1 MSSELLGKLTIKPI
15 PKTKEDLVIKI
26 KKPASEMSQVV
37 VKTKI
42 VDKSQ
47 DNLDFNRDEFLAKIK
62 PKTDI
67 SAKSKT
73 IIKTK
78 SIQDKEDREDRE
90 DKDTIIMQDVEKLPE
105 RLILQPF
112 TDKSTDSQKITDI
125 SESTKSKSKDTV
137 KPSAR
142 ITQTPIGIPLE
153 GPSSQLIIGSESIDK
168 RLPQPKE
175 KILIRASNYYMN
187 NREIFINFINSI
199 FGDYKKLIDQDEKS
213 LSCEKSKTDEFSL
226 LTHQKIVRDY
236 INLYTPY
243 RGLLL
248 YHGLGSGKTC
258 SSIGIAEG
266 LKTDKKIIIMTPA
279 SLRVNYMEELKKCGD
294 LLYKKNQYWEFIDT
308 IGNDKLSKDL
318 AFVLSIPFEYIKKK
332 GGAWLVNVS
341 KKSNYETLET
351 KQRITLDEQ
360 INEMIKSKYKFIN
373 YNGLRN
379 SHLQNMTQN
388 FTVNPF
394 DNCVVIVDE
403 AHNLVSRIVNKLKNK
418 SALSM
423 KLYEYLMTAENAK
436 IVLLTG
442 TPIINYPNEVS
453 ILFNI
458 LRGKIKTYKFKL
470 VINSEKKLNQEI
482 LNKLFLKY
490 EKVNKLMDYID
501 YQPSSNTL
509 VVTQNPFGFVSQF
522 EKTRYEGVHL
532 DTDLLDSNLTQKE
545 FVTLIA
551 KVLKKQD
558 INISPGGVEVNQYKA
573 LPDTLEEFKKYFIDD
588 KNQVKNENLFKRRI
602 LGLTSYFPDIDAL
615 LPIYTKSSNFHIVK
629 MEMSDFQFKI
639 YEEARVQERKLE
651 LQNSKKKKKGG
662 DNIYDDAVSTYRIFS
677 RAFCNF
683 VFPRP
688 TITRPFPNEG
698 ATLESA
704 ITDNIGNEDEL
715 DAITKEQQ
723 ALESEAIIE
732 LEEAESE
739 SKPELEKFDKSYE
752 GRIKSAL
759 AKLNDKKEEFLT
771 PEALKIYSPKFLNVL
786 ENVNDPT
793 FKGLHLIYSQF
804 RTLEGIGILKLILE
818 ANNFTEFKLKKNPN
832 GLFTI
837 DISPENRGKP
847 TFALYTGT
855 ESAEIKEITRNIF
868 NSDWQFVPSNIVEE
882 LKSISSNNFLGE
894 IIKVF
899 MITAS
904 GAEGISLQNVRYVH
918 LIEPYW
924 HPVRLE
930 QVIGR
935 ARRICSHK
943 NLPKQ
948 LQTVDVFLYLM
959 VFSQQ
964 QMESDDHKEL
974 RLKDKS
980 KLDNKTPLT
989 SDQALFEISN
999 IKENINKSILKSVK
1013 EASIDCIL
1021 HLKED
1026 NKENLKCFSF
1036 GSPSP
1041 EKLSYL
1047 PSIDQE
1053 EDDEITKGNKAE
1065 EEIDA
1070 VKVKLHGINY
1080 AWEKSSGKLYD
1091 YRSYKVKNPIQVGTL
1106 QITGEKYKLEL
1117 L

>member
-1 MSSELLGKLTIKPI
+1 MTCDRDDSG
-15 PKTKEDLVIKI
+15 
-26 KKPASEMSQVV
+26 
-37 VKTKI
+37 
-42 VDKSQ
+42 
-47 DNLDFNRDEFLAKIK
+47 DFN
-62 PKTDI
+62 
-67 SAKSKT
+67 
-73 IIKTK
+73 
-78 SIQDKEDREDRE
+78 
-90 DKDTIIMQDVEKLPE
+90 
-105 RLILQPF
+105 
-112 TDKSTDSQKITDI
+112 
-125 SESTKSKSKDTV
+125 
-137 KPSAR
+137 
-142 ITQTPIGIPLE
+142 
-153 GPSSQLIIGSESIDK
+153 
-168 RLPQPKE
+168 
-175 KILIRASNYYMN
+175 
-187 NREIFINFINSI
+187 
-199 FGDYKKLIDQDEKS
+199 
-213 LSCEKSKTDEFSL
+213 L

-236 INLYTPY
+236 INLFTPY

-294 LLYKKNQYWEFIDT
+294 LLYKKNQYWEFINTD
-308 IGNDKLSKDL
+308 GNEQLTKDL
-318 AFVLSIPFEYIKKK
+318 AFVLSIPVEFIKKNR
-332 GGAWLVNVS
+332 GAYLVNV
-341 KKSNYETLET
+341 KKPSNYHSLGSQE
-351 KQRITLDEQ
+351 KINLDQQ

-470 VINSEKKLNQEI
+470 VINTEKKLNQEI

-490 EKVNKLMDYID
+490 EKVNKLMDYLQ

-509 VVTQNPFGFVSQF
+509 VVTQNPFGFVTQF

-532 DTDLLDSNLTQKE
+532 DTDLLDTNLTQKE

-551 KVLKKQD
+551 KVLKKAD
-558 INISPGGVEVNQYKA
+558 ISISPGGVEVNQYKA
-573 LPDTLEEFKKYFIDD
+573 LPDTLEEFKKYFIDE

-615 LPIYTKSSNFHIVK
+615 LPKFNKSMNFHVVK

-651 LQNSKKKKKGG
+651 LQNAKKRKKGG

-688 TITRPFPNEG
+688 TILRPFPNEG
-698 ATLESA
+698 NSLETA
-704 ITDNIGNEDEL
+704 IIENIANEDEI
-715 DAITKEQQ
+715 DAVSKEQA
-723 ALESEAIIE
+723 ALATEAKIE
-732 LEEAESE
+732 LDEAEAESGE
-739 SKPELEKFDKSYE
+739 GDKVFDKTYE
-752 GRIKSAL
+752 GRIKAAL
-759 AKLNDKKEEFLT
+759 HELENKSDEFLT
-771 PEALKIYSPKFLNVL
+771 PDALKTYSPKFLNIL
-786 ENVNDPT
+786 ENVSDDKH
-793 FKGLHLIYSQF
+793 KGLHLIYSSF
-804 RTLEGIGILKLILE
+804 RTLEGIGILKLIFE
-818 ANNFTEFKLKKNPN
+818 ANGYTEFKLKKSVDGNY
-832 GLFTI
+832 FI
-837 DISPENRGKP
+837 DIDPENRGKP

-855 ESAEIKEITRNIF
+855 ESAEVKEIIRNIF
-868 NSDWQFVPSNIVEE
+868 NSNWQFVPSSITEE
-882 LKSISSNNFLGE
+882 LTSMSQNNYLGE
-894 IIKVF
+894 IIKIF

-918 LIEPYW
+918 LVEPYW

-935 ARRICSHK
+935 ARRICSHQ
-943 NLPKQ
+943 NLPSE

-959 VFSQQ
+959 IFSQQ
-964 QMESDDHKEL
+964 QLSTDDSIEL

-980 KLDNKTPLT
+980 KIDNSTPLT
-989 SDQALFEISN
+989 SDQALYEIST
-999 IKENINKSILKSVK
+999 IKEDINKSILKSVK

-1021 HLKED
+1021 HLKGD
-1026 NKENLKCFSF
+1026 NKEQLKCFSF
-1036 GSPSP
+1036 GDAPP

-1047 PSIDQE
+1047 PSIEQE
-1053 EDDEITKGNKAE
+1053 EDDSISKGNKKE
-1065 EEIDA
+1065 VKISA
-1070 VKVKLHGINY
+1070 VKVKVDGVEY
-1080 AWEKSSGKLYD
+1080 AFDKSTGKVYD
-1091 YRSYKVKNPIQVGTL
+1091 LQSYISKNPIQVGTL
-1106 QITGEKYKLEL
+1106 EITGKSYKFKKL
-1117 L
+1117 

>member
-1 MSSELLGKLTIKPI
+1 MSEALLAKLKVKPI
-15 PKTKEDLVIKI
+15 PKPQDKLEVKLKKKPLSKEDVII
-26 KKPASEMSQVV
+26 K
-37 VKTKI
+37 KTKI
-42 VDKSQ
+42 NDKTGENLIDRNQFLQLIGNTVKTSQ
-47 DNLDFNRDEFLAKIK
+47 PTI
-62 PKTDI
+62 PKTISKKIDI
-67 SAKSKT
+67 P
-73 IIKTK
+73 I
-78 SIQDKEDREDRE
+78 SIQD
-90 DKDTIIMQDVEKLPE
+90 
-105 RLILQPF
+105 
-112 TDKSTDSQKITDI
+112 QKIVDDI
-125 SESTKSKSKDTV
+125 KKLDLRLKLEPSEEVQEIEKEQQEITSDKPTKSKKIKISV
-137 KPSAR
+137 KPSTR
-142 ITQTPIGIPLE
+142 ITSTPIGIPTE
-153 GPSSQLIIGSESIDK
+153 GPTSQLIISQETIGN
-168 RLPQPKE
+168 RLPKTSD
-175 KILIRASNYYMN
+175 KIILKASNYYMN
-187 NREIFINFINSI
+187 NREIFINFITSL
-199 FGDYKKLIDQDEKS
+199 FGPYKQEILRDEKNMTCDRDDS
-213 LSCEKSKTDEFSL
+213 GDFNL

-236 INLYTPY
+236 INLFTPY

-294 LLYKKNQYWEFIDT
+294 LLYKKNQYWEFINTD
-308 IGNDKLSKDL
+308 GNEQLTKDL
-318 AFVLSIPFEYIKKK
+318 AFVLSIPVEFIKKNR
-332 GGAWLVNVS
+332 GAYLVNV
-341 KKSNYETLET
+341 KKPSNYDSLGSQE
-351 KQRITLDEQ
+351 KINLDQQ

-490 EKVNKLMDYID
+490 EKVNKLMDYLQ

-509 VVTQNPFGFVSQF
+509 VVTQNPFGFVTQF

-551 KVLKKQD
+551 KVLKKAD
-558 INISPGGVEVNQYKA
+558 ISISPGGVEVNQYKA

-615 LPIYTKSSNFHIVK
+615 LPKFNKSMNFHVVK

-651 LQNSKKKKKGG
+651 LQNAKKRKKGG

-688 TITRPFPNEG
+688 TILRPFPNEG
-698 ATLESA
+698 NSLETA
-704 ITDNIGNEDEL
+704 IIENIANEDEI
-715 DAITKEQQ
+715 DAVSKEQAALATQ
-723 ALESEAIIE
+723 AKIE
-732 LEEAESE
+732 LDEAEAESGE
-739 SKPELEKFDKSYE
+739 GDKVFDKTYE
-752 GRIKSAL
+752 GRIKAAL
-759 AKLNDKKEEFLT
+759 HELENKSDQFLT
-771 PEALKIYSPKFLNVL
+771 PDTLKTYSPKFLNIL
-786 ENVNDPT
+786 ENVLDDKH
-793 FKGLHLIYSQF
+793 KGLHLIYSSF
-804 RTLEGIGILKLILE
+804 RTLEGIGILKLIFE
-818 ANNFTEFKLKKNPN
+818 ANGYTEFKLKKSVDGNY
-832 GLFTI
+832 FI
-837 DISPENRGKP
+837 DIDPEDRGKP

-855 ESAEIKEITRNIF
+855 ESAEVKEIIRNIF
-868 NSDWQFVPSNIVEE
+868 NSNWQFVPSSITEE
-882 LKSISSNNFLGE
+882 LTSMSQNNYLGE
-894 IIKVF
+894 IIKIF

-918 LIEPYW
+918 LVEPYW

-935 ARRICSHK
+935 ARRICSHQ
-943 NLPKQ
+943 NLPSE

-959 VFSQQ
+959 IFSQQ
-964 QMESDDHKEL
+964 QLSTDDSIEL

-980 KLDNKTPLT
+980 KIDNSTPLT
-989 SDQALFEISN
+989 SDQALYEIST
-999 IKENINKSILKSVK
+999 IKEDINKSILKSVK

-1021 HLKED
+1021 HLKGD
-1026 NKENLKCFSF
+1026 NKEQLKCFSF
-1036 GSPSP
+1036 GDAPP

-1047 PSIDQE
+1047 PSIEQE
-1053 EDDEITKGNKAE
+1053 EDDSISKGNKKE
-1065 EEIDA
+1065 VKISA
-1070 VKVKLHGINY
+1070 VKVKVDGVEY
-1080 AWEKSSGKLYD
+1080 AYDKSTNKVYD
-1091 YRSYKVKNPIQVGTL
+1091 LQSYISKNPIQVGTL
-1106 QITGEKYKLEL
+1106 EITGKSYKFKKL
-1117 L
+1117 